1 MTHPH
6 PIRNTTPLPHADLT
20 SGQVLGT
27 ARPDG
32 QPGFQLRGVTGGLL
46 DIRLDDAALRSL
58 DGQSSVTLHEERGG
72 RLCLLGTATRQA
84 GSRGVWKG
92 TLVRGSAGPVTAAPL
107 GVNPNIRS
115 SWTN

>member
-6 PIRNTTPLPHADLT
+6 QIRNTTPLPH

-32 QPGFQLRGVTGGLL
+32 QVGFQLRGLTGGLL
-46 DIRLDDAALRSL
+46 DIRLDDAAIRSL

-92 TLVRGSAGPVTAAPL
+92 MLVRCPAEPVTAAPL
-107 GVNPNIRS
+107 GVNPNIPNNS
-115 SWTN
+115 TN